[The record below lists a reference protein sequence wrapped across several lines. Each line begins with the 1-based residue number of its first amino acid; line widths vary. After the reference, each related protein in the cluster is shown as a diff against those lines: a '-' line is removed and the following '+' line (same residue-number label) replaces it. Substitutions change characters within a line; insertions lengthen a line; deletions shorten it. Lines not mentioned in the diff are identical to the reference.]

1 MTPGSLDICIC
12 TMDLAGPIRNGGIGT
27 AYRALACLLAE
38 AGHRV
43 TVLLALG
50 DHCENGA
57 IGDWI
62 EHYRK
67 LGIELIPLPESNEL
81 IIAHGADAAVSFRCY
96 QWLAER
102 EAAGRGFD
110 CIHFHEWRGPG
121 FYSTLAKREG
131 LNFRRTVICI
141 GTHSPVLW
149 HLFGMR
155 RQPRLEDLQ
164 ADWLERGSV
173 RWADVVVS
181 PSHYMLDWMRRQKW
195 TLPERQEVIQYILT
209 DVSPVAQRVQ
219 PINEIVF
226 FGRLETRK
234 GLALFCDALDLLAA
248 DVGGGKFSIA
258 FLGKRSRVGD
268 VDAAEFIADRA
279 AKWPFAWRIVDNLDR
294 AGAMEFLKQPGR
306 LAVAPSLVENL
317 PLTVL
322 ECLGNGIPI
331 LCTDLP
337 GNRELV
343 APADATRALFAPRPS
358 DLFAKLR
365 AAIEGG
371 IQPAMPAVSPEQTK
385 TAWLEW
391 HKSIV
396 ASQPAAINVSDSRP
410 LVSVCLTHFN
420 RPDKLA
426 QALDSLRAQDY
437 PNLEVVLVDD
447 GSTLPEANRFLDS
460 LQEDFAR
467 RSWRLIRQQN
477 QYLGAA
483 RNAAA
488 KAARGQWLLF
498 MDDDNSAMPD
508 EVTTFVRAAE
518 NSGAAILTCVPAYF
532 HGDDA
537 PRPGITPR
545 ELAPPLGGALA
556 LGLFSNCFGDA
567 NGFFRRD
574 VFESLGGFTQ
584 DVGLGFEDWELYAK
598 AALAGHDILVV
609 PRPLYWYR
617 IDARSMVRSTNRF
630 ENQMRSLRPYLE
642 KLGPEVGQ
650 ALLLAQGLYFNPSI
664 PVAAVAAAG
673 PDELPMDPQQLV
685 DEYLNSWSWRM
696 TGAARRAA
704 GRMLG
709 MPPALRPKV
718 HNQQEAFA
726 AIAEINRSMS
736 WEATGPVRVLG
747 RIWARLRSRRRS
759 NGRH

>member
-1 MTPGSLDICIC
+1 MNPGSLDICIC

-43 TVLLALG
+43 TILLALG
-50 DHCENGA
+50 DHCENGSMA
-57 IGDWI
+57 DWI
-62 EHYRK
+62 AHYGK
-67 LGIELIPLPESNEL
+67 LGIELIPLPDSTES
-81 IIAHGADAAVSFRCY
+81 ISAHGADAAVSFRCY

-102 EAAGRGFD
+102 EAAGRRFD
-110 CIHFHEWRGPG
+110 CVHFHEWRGPG
-121 FYSTLAKREG
+121 FYSALAKRQG
-131 LNFRRTVICI
+131 LNFDRTVICV

-155 RQPRLEDLQ
+155 RAPGVADLQ

-173 RWADVVVS
+173 RWADCVVS
-181 PSHYMLDWMRRQKW
+181 PSRYMLDWMRQQNW
-195 TLPERQEVIQYILT
+195 TLPSRQDVIQYILT
-209 DVSPVAQRVQ
+209 DTSSSGAETQPV
-219 PINEIVF
+219 NEIVF

-234 GLALFCDALDLLAA
+234 GLALFCDALDLLENET
-248 DVGGGKFSIA
+248 DLIFTVS

-268 VDAAEFIADRA
+268 VEAGEYIAGRA
-279 AKWPFAWRIVDNLDR
+279 SRWSFPWRIVDNLDH
-294 AGAMEFLKQPGR
+294 AGAMAFLKQPGR

-322 ECLGNGIPI
+322 ECLGNGIPM

-343 APADATRALFAPRPS
+343 TAADAECVTFAPRPS
-358 DLFAKLR
+358 ELAAKMR
-365 AAIEGG
+365 GAIADGIRPAA
-371 IQPAMPAVSPEQTK
+371 PAISPGQTKAAWLDWHKQIVSDRVAAPAVSE
-385 TAWLEW
+385 
-391 HKSIV
+391 
-396 ASQPAAINVSDSRP
+396 SRP
-410 LVSVCLTHFN
+410 LVSVCLAHFD
-420 RPDKLA
+420 RPAKLA

-447 GSTLPEANRFLDS
+447 GSTAPEAIRFLDS
-460 LQEDFAR
+460 LEPEFAQ
-467 RSWRLIRQQN
+467 RSWRLIRQEN
-477 QYLGAA
+477 RYLGAA

-488 KAARGQWLLF
+488 RAAKGAWLLF
-498 MDDDNSAMPD
+498 MDDDNYAMPD
-508 EVTTFVRAAE
+508 EVSTFMRAAE
-518 NSGAAILTCVPAYF
+518 CSGAGILTCVPSYF
-532 HGDDA
+532 HGDAA

-556 LGLFSNCFGDA
+556 LGLLTNCFGDA

-574 VFESLGGFTQ
+574 VFESLGGFTE

-598 AALAGHDILVV
+598 AALAGHPILVV
-609 PRPLYWYR
+609 PRSLYWYR
-617 IDARSMVRSTNRF
+617 IDAKSMVRSTNRF

-642 KLGPEVGQ
+642 KLGPELGQ
-650 ALLLAQGLYFNPSI
+650 ALLLAQGLYFNPSVPI
-664 PVAAVAAAG
+664 PAIAAG
-673 PDELPMDPQQLV
+673 QGDLPMDPQQLV

-696 TGAARRAA
+696 TGPMRRTA

-718 HNQQEAFA
+718 HNQQEALT
-726 AIAEINRSMS
+726 AITEINRSMS

-747 RIWARLRSRRRS
+747 RIWARLRSKSRS
-759 NGRH
+759 NGQH